1 MLYPMKH
8 LRLLLVAALLLPLA
22 TGCRSRNATPEA
34 ALPAPPKQ
42 LRVLTYNIHHGEGMD
57 NRFDYER
64 LAAVIQSVDPDLVA
78 LQEVD
83 RATGRSSGVDQAAVL
98 GELTAMNPYFA
109 EAMPYNGGSYGEA
122 VLSRFPIEEA
132 WTVNLS
138 CDVGQE
144 PRAVAAVRVRP
155 WGDDGPDVVFAGT
168 HLCHQSAATRWQQAS
183 EINTA
188 FPQVHQRAIL
198 AGDFNFTTQEKGY
211 NEIARRWIDAALI
224 YGQPQPTIPATS
236 PRARIDYVFTRPVG
250 AWRIVEVR
258 VIDEQVASDHTP
270 VLVVLELPE

>member
-1 MLYPMKH
+1 MKH
-8 LRLLLVAALLLPLA
+8 LHCLLVATLLAL
-22 TGCRSRNATPEA
+22 TVGCRSNTQTDATVD
-34 ALPAPPKQ
+34 PPKQ

-57 NRFDYER
+57 RVFDYER

-83 RATGRSSGVDQAAVL
+83 RATGRSSGVDQAARL
-98 GELTAMNPYFA
+98 GELTGMHHTFA
-109 EAMPYNGGSYGEA
+109 EAMPYNGGGYGEG

-138 CDVGQE
+138 CAPGQE

-168 HLCHQSAATRWQQAS
+168 HLCHQSAQTRLAQAR
-183 EINTA
+183 EINAA
-188 FPQVHQRAIL
+188 FPQIRQRTLI
-198 AGDFNFTTQEKGY
+198 AGDFNFTPDTAAY
-211 NEIARRWIDAALI
+211 NEMARRWTDTAQLF
-224 YGQPQPTIPATS
+224 GDPQPTIPATS
-236 PRARIDYVFTRPVG
+236 PRSRIDYVFARPAG
-250 AWRIVEVR
+250 AWTIVEVR

-270 VLVVLELPE
+270 VLVVLEVNE